1 MRRLLATLR
10 RDVVLQVRYRLYA
23 VSVFVVV
30 VWGVLLSLL
39 PVAARTD
46 AAVIVPAFLVFNLIV
61 TTFYFVG
68 ALVLLEKDEGMLAAI
83 VTTPLR
89 DAEYLLSK
97 VITLT
102 ALGVAESLLV
112 VVLLFGARFRWELLL
127 TGTVLLGAL
136 YVLAGFLAV
145 ARHDSL
151 NEWLLPSVPVVMLL
165 LLPLL
170 GHFGLVDRRLFWLH
184 PAAPGLLLL
193 QAACGPSSQGEIAWG
208 VLGSLAWLGVGFAWA
223 RRRFDRF
230 VVRTAG
236 T

>member
-1 MRRLLATLR
+1 MKRLLATLR

-23 VSVFVVV
+23 VSGFVVV

-39 PVAARTD
+39 PVAARTET
-46 AAVIVPAFLVFNLIV
+46 AVVVPAFVVFNLIV

-89 DAEYLLSK
+89 DAEYLFSK

-127 TGTVLLGAL
+127 AGTALLGTL

-145 ARHDSL
+145 ARHDAL
-151 NEWLLPSVPVVMLL
+151 NEWLLPSVPVVMFLM
-165 LLPLL
+165 LPLL
-170 GHFGLVDRRLFWLH
+170 AHFGLVDRRWFWLH

-193 QAACGPSSQGEIAWG
+193 QAACGPSSAGEIAYG
-208 VLGSLAWLGVGFAWA
+208 VLGSLAWLAAGFAWA